1 MKNFF
6 FINLIKNTVKEG
18 LSANI
23 HKITK
28 TIVAA
33 GETND

>member
-6 FINLIKNTVKEG
+6 FINLIKNTVREG
-18 LSANI
+18 LSADI
-23 HKITK
+23 HKIPK
-28 TIVAA
+28 IVFAA

>member
-18 LSANI
+18 LPANI
-23 HKITK
+23 HKTPKI
-28 TIVAA
+28 IVAA

>member
-6 FINLIKNTVKEG
+6 FINLRKNTVKEG
-18 LSANI
+18 LSADI
-23 HKITK
+23 HKIPK
-28 TIVAA
+28 IIVAA